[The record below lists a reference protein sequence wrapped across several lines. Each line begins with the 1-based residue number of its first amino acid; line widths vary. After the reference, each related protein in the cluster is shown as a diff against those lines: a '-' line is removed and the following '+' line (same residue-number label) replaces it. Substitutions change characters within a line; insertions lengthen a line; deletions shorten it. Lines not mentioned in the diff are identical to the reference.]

1 MIRSDNWKSEY
12 VRTNSI
18 RSAQT
23 LEHQMK
29 IMKKFTANMPLDEM
43 GTSQE
48 IHIQDRNDT
57 ESPSERSNNVVLFKD
72 FN

>member
-48 IHIQDRNDT
+48 IHI
-57 ESPSERSNNVVLFKD
+57 
-72 FN
+72 